1 MSLPKDPVMLLSV
14 VNTKLRDFYPNLS
27 ELAKAEG
34 VTTEEIEDKL
44 KQINYVYD
52 ENQNKF
58 IQIIGRKKKDA
69 DKL

>member
-14 VNTKLRDFYPNLS
+14 VNTKLRDFYPSLL

-34 VTTEEIEDKL
+34 VTTEEIENKL

-58 IQIIGRKKKDA
+58 I
-69 DKL
+69 